1 LPPGDASLARTS
13 QSTYERRADGKLL
26 PVVLRSAA
34 RCNAGIFDCEKMPA
48 PFRILPCQREPRGGS
63 QGAVSGPSGVRSRAL
78 VSGDGLK
85 TRHNQISASPRR
97 EPADRSGAPFGASRA
112 VSNRQGGMCC
122 RQRVQTGRR
131 LMRQTVLRIIIP
143 GRFASM
149 RSQGFVRRGD
159 RTGIRSARRPGLR
172 FGLPLTPES
181 GGPSRLPAAQPAP
194 RVRRARRHQE
204 FKNAKQNVDR
214 CHSPGRDPGRCG
226 PWQSRRRV

>member
-1 LPPGDASLARTS
+1 MPPSDASLARTS

-63 QGAVSGPSGVRSRAL
+63 EERFQARAASGPGLLFPGTVSRHDIARYPLPPGGSRQIDRVRL
-78 VSGDGLK
+78 C
-85 TRHNQISASPRR
+85 
-97 EPADRSGAPFGASRA
+97 GATRA

-159 RTGIRSARRPGLR
+159 RTGLRSARRPGLR

-194 RVRRARRHQE
+194 RVRRACRHQE

-214 CHSPGRDPGRCG
+214 CHPPGRDPGRCG
-226 PWQSRRRV
+226 PWQPRRRV

>member
-1 LPPGDASLARTS
+1 MNGGLTANYSRLCRVQPPGATPVSLVVRRCQRLSESSLPAR
-13 QSTYERRADGKLL
+13 
-26 PVVLRSAA
+26 AA
-34 RCNAGIFDCEKMPA
+34 RRTWETV
-48 PFRILPCQREPRGGS
+48 L
-63 QGAVSGPSGVRSRAL
+63 GPSGVLSQAL
-78 VSGDGLK
+78 VSRDGLK
-85 TRHNQISASPRR
+85 TRHSQISASPRR
-97 EPADRSGAPFGASRA
+97 EPADRSGAPFGGFRA

-131 LMRQTVLRIIIP
+131 LMRQTVLPIMIP

-149 RSQGFVRRGD
+149 RSQGFSRRSD
-159 RTGIRSARRPGLR
+159 RTGLRSARRAELR

-194 RVRRARRHQE
+194 RARRACRHQE

-214 CHSPGRDPGRCG
+214 CHPPGRDPGRRG

>member
-1 LPPGDASLARTS
+1 LPPRDAPLAPTG
-13 QSTYERRADGKLL
+13 QSTYERSADGKLL

-34 RCNAGIFDCEKMPA
+34 RCNAGIFDCEKVPA
-48 PFRILPCQREPRGGS
+48 PFRILPCQREPRGGPEERF
-63 QGAVSGPSGVRSRAL
+63 QARAASGPGFLFPGTVSRHDMTRYPLPQAGAGRSIGRA
-78 VSGDGLK
+78 
-85 TRHNQISASPRR
+85 
-97 EPADRSGAPFGASRA
+97 FGASRA

-149 RSQGFVRRGD
+149 RSQGFLRRGD
-159 RTGIRSARRPGLR
+159 RTGMRSARRPGLR

-181 GGPSRLPAAQPAP
+181 GGPSRLPVAQPAP
-194 RVRRARRHQE
+194 RVRRARRPQE

-214 CHSPGRDPGRCG
+214 CHSPGRDPGRRG